1 MELTPV
7 IAIHLAAA
15 LSAVVLGPFALWAR
29 LGRIVRPRWHRALG
43 YAWTT
48 CVVAAAVSAMFIR
61 DERLPNVAGFTPIHL
76 LVPVT
81 LLALYKAFARWPGPT
96 SSPTGGACNVCTS
109 LPADWFVDLAAST
122 LPGTAGLGRLAGMAL
137 MVVTALDHRAE
148 YRANG
153 RRAGHGDRTPQA
165 HPHGTFPDIGP
176 SSPSSRRVTRYR

>member
-81 LLALYKAFARWPGPT
+81 LLALYKAFARAGPGRHRHPPAEHAT
-96 SSPTGGACNVCTS
+96 SVHLCLLTGSLTL
-109 LPADWFVDLAAST
+109 LPARYLGQLVWGDW
-122 LPGTAGLGRLAGMAL
+122 LGWL
-137 MVVTALDHRAE
+137 
-148 YRANG
+148 
-153 RRAGHGDRTPQA
+153 
-165 HPHGTFPDIGP
+165 
-176 SSPSSRRVTRYR
+176 

>member
-1 MELTPV
+1 MPLTPV

-48 CVVAAAVSAMFIR
+48 CIVAAAVSAMFIR

-81 LLALYKAFARWPGPT
+81 LLALYRAFAALARADIVT
-96 SSPTGGACNVCTS
+96 HRRSMQRLYIFACLLTGSLTL
-109 LPADWFVDLAAST
+109 LPARYLGQLVWGDW
-122 LPGTAGLGRLAGMAL
+122 LGWL
-137 MVVTALDHRAE
+137 
-148 YRANG
+148 
-153 RRAGHGDRTPQA
+153 
-165 HPHGTFPDIGP
+165 
-176 SSPSSRRVTRYR
+176 